1 MKNEKCKMNGSPAYA
16 ATNPR
21 DIQSRTFSFALR
33 IIKLCRALEDGP
45 RVGWSIS
52 RQLMKSGTSIGAN
65 MEEATAAQSKA
76 DFISKVQISLKEA
89 RETNYWLRLLSAA
102 EIIDSSKLTEITNES
117 DELCRILGS
126 IVVSAKN
133 NGFAAGR
140 IGDRG

>member
-1 MKNEKCKMNGSPAYA
+1 
-16 ATNPR
+16 
-21 DIQSRTFSFALR
+21 
-33 IIKLCRALEDGP
+33 
-45 RVGWSIS
+45 
-52 RQLMKSGTSIGAN
+52 MKSGTSIGAN